1 MTFKPLHGLA
11 LAGAVA
17 LTAVAATSVAQPAP
31 NAARAPMSMERP
43 DPAAMAAHHAQH
55 LRDALQLRPDQEP
68 ALRSFQEAMTP
79 PADMRDRMRDRMG
92 GGREAMMSLTTPQRL
107 DKMRERMVERQAQFD
122 RRAAA
127 TKRFYAALS
136 PAQQKAFDAM
146 GPMRGGHRGMMRGRG
161 MGPGGPGMGHGGP
174 AGPSGTGDGHQGH

>member
-11 LAGAVA
+11 LAGALA
-17 LTAVAATSVAQPAP
+17 LSVGAAASFAQPAP
-31 NAARAPMSMERP
+31 GDARGPARMERP
-43 DPAAMAAHHAQH
+43 DPAERAARHAQH

-68 ALRSFQEAMTP
+68 ALKAFQEAMQP
-79 PADMRDRMRDRMG
+79 PADMRERMQ
-92 GGREAMMSLTTPQRL
+92 GRRAEMQNLTTPQRL

-146 GPMRGGHRGMMRGRG
+146 GPMRGGHRGMMGGRG
-161 MGPGGPGMGHGGP
+161 MGPGGPGGPGGH
-174 AGPSGTGDGHQGH
+174 DGH